1 MTTST
6 ISFAALGRRA
16 RIEPVVLIAGLPVV
30 LTVAGSLPTTVAVS
44 SGAVDALWWPG
55 TGTLTETLPDSSS
68 WNPVRDLLDP
78 QAVWSIRTALELV
91 KGDVKVEALPIDL
104 FDREGAATALLSRRS
119 AATGQLLA
127 AELSAAGTAA
137 VLASTTGFATA
148 GVAHVGREAI
158 GYTGKTST
166 TLTGLT
172 RGLYGSAATAHR
184 LGSAVGSSTP
194 LVTAGTLPRYLQGR
208 RATVWLCSVDGTTL
222 SDPTLIFTGIVGA
235 GVTMVRSGTRWQI
248 TLDPLTE
255 ALARAPDLP
264 VQLSG
269 WHHLADSPSPLSG
282 PDGSLGPTHNGG
294 WSPSIADVVATW
306 NSAALG
312 TTTELRE
319 VDGRLRVSNLAG
331 GTQHSRV
338 GSLIDPGV
346 IWVPPNGTAE
356 FESAPDTCLVLEG
369 WIKLQG
375 NDFARVPSTLSYAV
389 ATPAPGSAN
398 FALIADTDETEHFAA
413 YIATRDAATNTIQ
426 LSARSTERGAAR
438 VRAARVTKRTT
449 AKIGV
454 IAGGS
459 NCVGPLK
466 ALATAL
472 GQLGGVDD
480 FAGAVDWDRIAAV
493 FRSVPSVG
501 LPEAREYE
509 IGAGDDTVLTL
520 LADEARLRGATLT
533 MRAGLIS
540 VVRAASFAASE
551 AVGVT
556 EITSADVLTD
566 GGVPI
571 PFEVID
577 QPEPPATS
585 ISFELRDGTVLRFT
599 DDTYAAEFGSST
611 VIECRAL
618 RWMPVEANRRSLPM
632 ELAQA
637 SQQILGV
644 LAEPQRIV
652 RLTLGQ
658 PFMGLEPGDIVLL
671 SHDEI
676 PAWDGTRGVSGA
688 VCQVDEV
695 SRELFGGK
703 ARITASLRLGETGLG
718 GYAPAAL
725 VAAGGLSGASTT
737 VQLDTTTGFGASCF
751 APARESPAYGFE
763 IGDVIVLSQY
773 DARTIT
779 VTEIQ
784 RTVTAVD
791 RALHRLTIDSA
802 PSAGMVTQAAAQYG
816 VVVRTAAWTQATAA
830 PVGDVAAQ
838 RDRMAFVADDATQ
851 AFSDAAAAKRF
862 AA

>member
-1 MTTST
+1 MV
-6 ISFAALGRRA
+6 F
-16 RIEPVVLIAGLPVV
+16 
-30 LTVAGSLPTTVAVS
+30 TVAGSRPTTVAVS

-55 TGTLTETLPDSSS
+55 TGTLTETLPDSTS

-104 FDREGAATALLSRRS
+104 FDRDGAATALLSRRS

-127 AELSAAGTAA
+127 TELSAAGTAA
-137 VLASTTGFATA
+137 VLASTTGFASA

-172 RGLYGSAATAHR
+172 RGLYGSTATAHR

-269 WHHLADSPSPLSG
+269 WHHLADSPSPLAAAG
-282 PDGSLGPTHNGG
+282 GSLGPSDNNG
-294 WSPSIADVVATW
+294 WSPTIADVVSVWNTRHLTAT
-306 NSAALG
+306 SIAL
-312 TTTELRE
+312 E
-319 VDGRLRVSNLAG
+319 VTDGRLRVSNQAG

-338 GSLIDPGV
+338 GSLLDPGV
-346 IWVPPNGTAE
+346 LWVPPNGTAE
-356 FESAPDTCLVLEG
+356 FDGAPDTCLVLEG
-369 WIKLQG
+369 WIKLQA
-375 NDFARVPSTLSYAV
+375 NDFARVPSTLSYSV
-389 ATPAPGSAN
+389 TSPAPGSAN

-466 ALATAL
+466 AMATAL

-509 IGAGDDTVLTL
+509 IGSGDDTVLTL

-599 DDTYAAEFGSST
+599 DDTYAQEFGSST

-618 RWMPVEANRRSLPM
+618 RWMPSDAFRLGLPAPA
-632 ELAQA
+632 LAAA

-751 APARESPAYGFE
+751 APAGESPAYGFE

>member
-1 MTTST
+1 
-6 ISFAALGRRA
+6 
-16 RIEPVVLIAGLPVV
+16 
-30 LTVAGSLPTTVAVS
+30 
-44 SGAVDALWWPG
+44 
-55 TGTLTETLPDSSS
+55 
-68 WNPVRDLLDP
+68 
-78 QAVWSIRTALELV
+78 
-91 KGDVKVEALPIDL
+91 
-104 FDREGAATALLSRRS
+104 
-119 AATGQLLA
+119 
-127 AELSAAGTAA
+127 
-137 VLASTTGFATA
+137 
-148 GVAHVGREAI
+148 
-158 GYTGKTST
+158 
-166 TLTGLT
+166 
-172 RGLYGSAATAHR
+172 
-184 LGSAVGSSTP
+184 SSTP

-269 WHHLADSPSPLSG
+269 WHHLADSPSPLAASG
-282 PDGSLGPTHNGG
+282 GQLGPNDNNG
-294 WSPSIADVVATW
+294 WSPSISDVVAVW
-306 NSAALG
+306 NTAHRLNTSIELAAP
-312 TTTELRE
+312 
-319 VDGRLRVSNLAG
+319 DGRLRVSNLAG

-375 NDFARVPSTLSYAV
+375 NDFARVPSTLSYSV
-389 ATPAPGSAN
+389 TSPAPGSAN

-413 YIATRDAATNTIQ
+413 YIATRDASANTIQ
-426 LSARSTERGAAR
+426 LSARSTARFTERLRDAR
-438 VRAARVTKRTT
+438 ITQRTT

-454 IAGGS
+454 IASGS

-466 ALATAL
+466 ALAVAL
-472 GQLGGVDD
+472 GHLGGVDD

-493 FRSVPSVG
+493 FRTVPSVG

-509 IGAGDDTVLTL
+509 IGSGDDTVLTL

-533 MRAGLIS
+533 MRAGRIS

-618 RWMPVEANRRSLPM
+618 RWMPSDAFRLGLPTPA
-632 ELAQA
+632 LAGGA
-637 SQQILGV
+637 SQQVLG
-644 LAEPQRIV
+644 LAEPQRPAF
-652 RLTLGQ
+652 TLGQ
-658 PFMGLEPGDIVLL
+658 PFRP
-671 SHDEI
+671 
-676 PAWDGTRGVSGA
+676 R
-688 VCQVDEV
+688 
-695 SRELFGGK
+695 
-703 ARITASLRLGETGLG
+703 
-718 GYAPAAL
+718 
-725 VAAGGLSGASTT
+725 
-737 VQLDTTTGFGASCF
+737 
-751 APARESPAYGFE
+751 
-763 IGDVIVLSQY
+763 
-773 DARTIT
+773 
-779 VTEIQ
+779 
-784 RTVTAVD
+784 
-791 RALHRLTIDSA
+791 
-802 PSAGMVTQAAAQYG
+802 
-816 VVVRTAAWTQATAA
+816 
-830 PVGDVAAQ
+830 
-838 RDRMAFVADDATQ
+838 
-851 AFSDAAAAKRF
+851 
-862 AA
+862 